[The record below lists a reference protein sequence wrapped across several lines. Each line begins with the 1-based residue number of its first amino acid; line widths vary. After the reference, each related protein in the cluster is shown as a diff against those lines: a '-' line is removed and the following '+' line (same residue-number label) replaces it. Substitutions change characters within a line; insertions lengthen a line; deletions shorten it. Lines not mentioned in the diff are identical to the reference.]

1 MRAGECKAIRVY
13 IYQPVCNTLPGVD
26 RPRAATF
33 GEIGDTARPL
43 AVLVHGFPDT
53 PYTWRHLGPHL
64 AERGYRVVAP
74 WLPGYDVPVAKN
86 ISVGTYVRHILD
98 IRREYGADD
107 RAILIGHDWGAHA
120 GYGVVA
126 ADPGAFG
133 RYVAM
138 AVPPVAALGTGMFSY
153 RQLKRSFYI
162 WFVQQVGLAEA
173 VLVAPGFW
181 ESLWADW
188 SPGYDPTSDVAEL
201 RNHVTANNI
210 ANVICPYRASF
221 NSQFADSDAQAE
233 EAATMQP
240 PAVPTPYLHGATD
253 GGMGA
258 DLLGG
263 FDVSVQLPA
272 AGSAFE
278 IVDGVGHFLHLE
290 HPEAIAAKICDWLD
304 G

>member
-1 MRAGECKAIRVY
+1 VTRP
-13 IYQPVCNTLPGVD
+13 QPE
-26 RPRAATF
+26 TF
-33 GEIGDTARPL
+33 GDIEDTAKPL

-64 AERGYRVVAP
+64 AKRGYRVVAP
-74 WLPGYDVPVAKN
+74 WLPGYDAPVDKN
-86 ISVGTYVRHILD
+86 VSVGTYVRRILD
-98 IRREYGADD
+98 VRRECGGDD
-107 RAILIGHDWGAHA
+107 AILIGHDWGAHA

-126 ADPGAFG
+126 AEPRAFR

-138 AVPPVAALGTGMFSY
+138 AVPPVAALGTGMFTY
-153 RQLKRSFYI
+153 PQLKRSFYV
-162 WFVQQVGLAEA
+162 WFIQLFGLAET
-173 VLVAPGFW
+173 VFLEPGFW

-188 SPGYDPTSDVAEL
+188 SPGYDPSDDVAQL
-201 RNHVTANNI
+201 RKVVTANNI

-221 NSQFADSDAQAE
+221 NPQFVDPDSEAE
-233 EAATMQP
+233 EAAAMQP
-240 PAVPTPYLHGATD
+240 PQVPTLYLHGAND

-263 FDVSVQLPA
+263 FDVSVHLPV

-290 HPEAIAAKICDWLD
+290 KPETIAAKICDWLD
-304 G
+304 A